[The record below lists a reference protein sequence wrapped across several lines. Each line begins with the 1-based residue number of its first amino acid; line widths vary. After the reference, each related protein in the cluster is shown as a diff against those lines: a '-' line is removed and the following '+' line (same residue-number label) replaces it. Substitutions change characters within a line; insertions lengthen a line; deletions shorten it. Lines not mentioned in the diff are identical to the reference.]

1 MTLFSRSDLARPVRQ
16 HRVERG
22 AKGCARWTQFVARL
36 FGPLG
41 RAYSLREI
49 CGGLASV
56 EGKRNHF
63 SLEASIRALCLT
75 MKDWAQFRR
84 TQGAVKLHLRLDH
97 DGCLPGYAVL
107 TEGRPHQLR
116 VACAL
121 AFPSGALVAM
131 DRGEVEYAFFDSL
144 NERGVVLVPR
154 LQDKALGEVAAVVA
168 EPQGVILPTRGSICR
183 GTGKTSA

>member
-1 MTLFSRSDLARPVRQ
+1 MSQCSAYFFIPRCLFDLRQ
-16 HRVERG
+16 HSPKQEKCPGLNGQPRVGENAG
-22 AKGCARWTQFVARL
+22 EENS
-36 FGPLG
+36 P
-41 RAYSLREI
+41 
-49 CGGLASV
+49 
-56 EGKRNHF
+56 
-63 SLEASIRALCLT
+63 SI
-75 MKDWAQFRR
+75 
-84 TQGAVKLHLRLDH
+84 QG
-97 DGCLPGYAVL
+97 GCLPGYAVL
-107 TEGRPHQLR
+107 REGRPHPLR

-183 GTGKTSA
+183 GTGKHRHDF